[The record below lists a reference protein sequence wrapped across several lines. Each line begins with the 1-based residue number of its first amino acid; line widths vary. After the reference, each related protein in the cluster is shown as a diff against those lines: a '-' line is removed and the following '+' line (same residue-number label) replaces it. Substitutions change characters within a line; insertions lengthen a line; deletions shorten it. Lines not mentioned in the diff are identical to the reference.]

1 MQILVEAFAKKE
13 KLPII
18 FYFDTNDVSDK
29 VDEILK
35 NFNNIDF
42 EKTKNLLNDDDFK
55 FEEIR
60 EWILEPEVLF
70 ITLLYI
76 WLVREL
82 DKLWDRVWDDSVITI
97 KEISKIGGLA

>member
-60 EWILEPEVLF
+60 E
-70 ITLLYI
+70 
-76 WLVREL
+76 
-82 DKLWDRVWDDSVITI
+82 
-97 KEISKIGGLA
+97 